1 MAAFH
6 VFLVDEED
14 EEAEEDEKIK
24 EEIINE
30 ESAEDPLLITAEEG
44 KENTYRALIELTII
58 SDGETHKVVFRD
70 RYRHNLKEC
79 NLSFP
84 LMKAD
89 SLLIRIIE
97 VVLSTYL

>member
-44 KENTYRALIELTII
+44 KEKHLSSAHRADNYIWR
-58 SDGETHKVVFRD
+58 RD
-70 RYRHNLKEC
+70 TQSNL
-79 NLSFP
+79 
-84 LMKAD
+84 
-89 SLLIRIIE
+89 
-97 VVLSTYL
+97 